1 MRMWEHF
8 VMGGWAMWFILL
20 FGVLTVGAAARFAW
34 RGEHQL
40 SQFIRWMTLTTLA
53 SSFLG
58 WGTAMIKV
66 LSYVV
71 HQATPDERWLILVEG
86 TMEALN
92 VPTFGL
98 LFMVLACLLLAVGY
112 RRFPTPNPSSRA
124 V

>member
-1 MRMWEHF
+1 
-8 VMGGWAMWFILL
+8 MWFILF

-40 SQFIRWMTLTTLA
+40 AQFIRWMTLTTLA
-53 SSFLG
+53 CSLLG
-58 WGTAMIKV
+58 WGTAMMITV

-71 HQATPDERWLILVEG
+71 HRAPPEERWVILVQG

-98 LFMVLACLLLAVGY
+98 LFMVLARLLLAVGY
-112 RRFPTPNPSSRA
+112 RRFPMPN